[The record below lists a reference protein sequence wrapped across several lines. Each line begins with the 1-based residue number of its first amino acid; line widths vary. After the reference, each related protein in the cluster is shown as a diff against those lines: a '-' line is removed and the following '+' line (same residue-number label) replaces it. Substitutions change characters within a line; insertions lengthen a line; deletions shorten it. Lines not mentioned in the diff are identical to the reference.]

1 MIQKKY
7 SILVTNCFYS
17 KINRTAVIEMNNSV
31 TKAIQLQR
39 S

>member
-1 MIQKKY
+1 
-7 SILVTNCFYS
+7 
-17 KINRTAVIEMNNSV
+17 MNNSV